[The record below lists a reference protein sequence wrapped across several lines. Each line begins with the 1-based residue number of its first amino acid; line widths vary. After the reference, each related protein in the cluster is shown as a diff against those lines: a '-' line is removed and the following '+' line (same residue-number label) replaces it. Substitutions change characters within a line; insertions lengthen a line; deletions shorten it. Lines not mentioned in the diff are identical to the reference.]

1 MIPGSTVVFIIVY
14 FGILSYYNFVDVDL
28 DGMSE
33 SDKYNV
39 IVDYSLYTFSAANK
53 QLDHMSDTLN
63 AMVKARWGRR
73 K

>member
-33 SDKYNV
+33 SDKSTMLLWI
-39 IVDYSLYTFSAANK
+39 IVSTPFL
-53 QLDHMSDTLN
+53 QLINNLITCLTH
-63 AMVKARWGRR
+63 
-73 K
+73 